1 MDDKIIAI
9 FAICSDFLMSI
20 RHDEDPQIRMNDAE
34 VMTTAIVA
42 MLFFGGNF
50 ESARDLLQAPQY
62 IPDMLSKSRFN
73 RRLHRVKPLFL
84 TLFALLGEHWKA
96 LNVDS
101 IYLIDTFPVAA
112 CDNYRIARCRLY
124 RGKRY
129 RGYIASKKRYFYGLK
144 IHLVVTQAGQPVEFF
159 LTAGAESDVGCL
171 ELFDFDL
178 PEGSEVY
185 ADRAYTDYVLE
196 DVYQE
201 AEIDFQP
208 LRKKNSKRPY
218 PPWQTHWIQL
228 HRKRIETVGSLIE
241 QRLPKHIHAV
251 TAVGFELKVVLF
263 ILAYS
268 IDCVFKV
275 AT

>member
-9 FAICSDFLMSI
+9 FAICSDFLMTI
-20 RHDEDPQIRMNDAE
+20 QHREDPQTQMNDAE

-42 MLFFGGNF
+42 VLFFGGNY
-50 ESARDLLQAPQY
+50 ESARDLLKSPTY

-84 TLFALLGEHWKA
+84 TLFSLLGEYWKD

-112 CDNYRIARCRLY
+112 CDNYRIARAHLY
-124 RGKRY
+124 RGERY

-178 PEGSEVY
+178 PEGAEVY
-185 ADRAYTDYVLE
+185 ADRAYNDYLLE
-196 DVYQE
+196 DIYQE
-201 AEIDFQP
+201 ADIDFQP

-218 PPWQTHWIQL
+218 PPWSTYWIHL
-228 HRKRIETVGSLIE
+228 HRKMVETAGSLIE
-241 QRLPKHIHAV
+241 RLLPKHIHAV

-263 ILAYS
+263 ILAHS
-268 IDCVFKV
+268 FNCVFKV